1 MTGTTGN
8 HDTGTTTTPTGGL
21 NDCWVSP
28 SDQAGQIDNILDRLK
43 KVEDLVALLT
53 GANLSVGQLSELS
66 EQVGWVTVDY
76 LGQPGWIQT
85 EYGTLIPP
93 PGFSI
98 LGSGFTLSDGNV
110 YTAVV
115 MDENGVLQYGFG
127 GTDPDGN
134 FVPVS
139 GAAVAGGSYIRV
151 TKATHTMV
159 LGDATLSWDAT
170 AKQVGADISNSTNR
184 ITVNTAGWYIMTANM
199 DAGVTARTDTF
210 GFALTLRDSGGS
222 TIDTVTD
229 LKRMTTTGVTGLGF
243 SVAMTREMEAG
254 SYIEFQPF
262 LSAAAS
268 DTFEAVLSVTKLAHI
283 SS

>member
-115 MDENGVLQYGFG
+115 MDENGVLQYGWTDTGEAVGESATAADYIVLQPSSTSLDFG
-127 GTDPDGN
+127 YVTLTTLWSRGTAFSTDSSGLGTKVKSSSPGLYHVSVNMNALVSATSSTSFMWVEVGN
-134 FVPVS
+134 GS
-139 GAAVAGGSYIRV
+139 GSYITV
-151 TKATHTMV
+151 EDNFAHDATHINQSFRASFLV
-159 LGDATLSWDAT
+159 KADQS
-170 AKQVGADISNSTNR
+170 GADGYFSLQVKLFVTSNLYN
-184 ITVNTAGWYIMTANM
+184 
-199 DAGVTARTDTF
+199 
-210 GFALTLRDSGGS
+210 
-222 TIDTVTD
+222 IDKCHVSIH
-229 LKRMTTTGVTGLGF
+229 KLGAF
-243 SVAMTREMEAG
+243 
-254 SYIEFQPF
+254 
-262 LSAAAS
+262 
-268 DTFEAVLSVTKLAHI
+268 
-283 SS
+283 